1 LIASIDRQTESGE
14 VDFEDIDM
22 KRLKNNI
29 AMCLE
34 SLDFTKKLIED
45 YIRIFELTIS
55 DIGEDGNEVIRRHLE
70 QGRKGLQSYLLIMQ
84 MI

>member
-1 LIASIDRQTESGE
+1 
-14 VDFEDIDM
+14 M

-45 YIRIFELTIS
+45 YIRIFEMTITE
-55 DIGEDGNEVIRRHLE
+55 IEEDGNEVIRRHLE
-70 QGRKGLQSYLLIMQ
+70 QGMKGLRSYL
-84 MI
+84 

>member
-1 LIASIDRQTESGE
+1 
-14 VDFEDIDM
+14 
-22 KRLKNNI
+22 
-29 AMCLE
+29 MCLE

-55 DIGEDGNEVIRRHLE
+55 EIGEDGNEVIRRHLE